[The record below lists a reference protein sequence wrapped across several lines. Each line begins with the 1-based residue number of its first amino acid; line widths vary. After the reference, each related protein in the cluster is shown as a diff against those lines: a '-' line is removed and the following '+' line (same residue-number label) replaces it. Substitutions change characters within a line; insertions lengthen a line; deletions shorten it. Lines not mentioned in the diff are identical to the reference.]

1 MIFPISENEE
11 RLSLHCESMLADY
24 FCKAREFTDR
34 SSVYLTSQQIFKQLL
49 SGEPLSQVVIN
60 RFCKEITA
68 EPYFL
73 LLTLQSHGIYNRTV
87 HQLLVNEIKAL
98 GLECM
103 TCEYQNTVAI
113 LISKNMENELLL
125 LLQKKE
131 WIVNLSV
138 GISMPVYE
146 LRKLQIAYE
155 QACFAMTEKEDP
167 GIRRCS
173 EYALSFYI
181 RLLQQNEQSAHL
193 RHPAIAALQRY
204 DTSNHTDLLHTLD
217 TYLQHNCSQNISA
230 EALHIHLNSLKYRL
244 RRIEELAEIDFKNSE
259 ELLYL
264 RLSLEL

>member
-1 MIFPISENEE
+1 
-11 RLSLHCESMLADY
+11 MLAEY

-34 SSVYLTSQQIFKQLL
+34 SSIYLTNQQIFKQML
-49 SGEPLSQVVIN
+49 SGEALSQLVIN
-60 RFCKEITA
+60 RFYKEIIA

-98 GLECM
+98 GLKCV

-113 LISKNMENELLL
+113 LISQNTEEEFLL

-155 QACFAMTEKEDP
+155 QACFAMIAKEEP
-167 GIRRCS
+167 GIRKCS
-173 EYALSFYI
+173 DYALSFYI
-181 RLLQQNEQSAHL
+181 QLLQENEQTAHL
-193 RHPAIAALQRY
+193 RHPAISTLQRY
-204 DTSNHTDLLHTLD
+204 DTGNHTDLLNTLN
-217 TYLQHNCSQNISA
+217 TYLKYNCSQNLTA

-244 RRIEELAEIDFKNSE
+244 RRIEELTEIDFKNSE

-264 RLSLEL
+264 RLSLKIGK